1 MLNQLTLDRGP
12 KTRIPDGCTYTDDN
26 CWAAGNAGEMDF
38 LEPGM
43 SKGQA
48 TDEAVTSE
56 YRASWSTLNNRMCA
70 RLSSLAPSPRSA
82 EWLDPLSAQGPH
94 VPGRRQHGWLVL
106 Q

>member
-70 RLSSLAPSPRSA
+70 RLSSLTPSPLLLLTR
-82 EWLDPLSAQGPH
+82 PLGAQGSH
-94 VPGRRQHGWLVL
+94 VPGRRQHGRLVL

>member
-1 MLNQLTLDRGP
+1 MITEAMRTRFAPSDHLASDCICSMLNQLTLDRGP

-70 RLSSLAPSPRSA
+70 RL
-82 EWLDPLSAQGPH
+82 
-94 VPGRRQHGWLVL
+94 
-106 Q
+106 

>member
-70 RLSSLAPSPRSA
+70 RLSSLTPSPLLLLAR
-82 EWLDPLSAQGPH
+82 PLGAQGPH
-94 VPGRRQHGWLVL
+94 VPGRRQHGRLVL